1 VADYY
6 INYQSG
12 SDSTGNGTSGAPYK
26 TIGKVWQSHTQSTP
40 DAYYM
45 GGNQLEPLTSAL
57 HDQMTANSWSP
68 DVGGHN
74 FIGLDGSSTG
84 FDGQGTV
91 AIMGSLNTTGVNFL
105 NLELANGYRV
115 SASPLYGA
123 TGGGRVSSFK
133 NCYIHDMENDGSTPA
148 VQGLHFSG
156 CRFDNLTSSSI
167 GINAFSISNCFADA
181 TSNGQTA
188 AVINATIAVKNL
200 IKFGNQTGAIYNLG
214 SGALIEANTIYRV
227 SGATQAANIRAVITL
242 HYGANRESGSAV
254 NNLIVLANSVSGDYG
269 INSDNE
275 GCFIA
280 DNSFFNVA
288 THLRS
293 SNGTLPQVADPGVNN
308 VTLASNPFASV
319 PTHLYST
326 WEPDDSVSGI
336 GGRIATQPGN
346 IDYGKVPFYDHVGA
360 WEPIGGGGAG
370 VVVPQGL
377 HGIETGITA

>member
-1 VADYY
+1 MADYW

-12 SDSTGNGTSGAPYK
+12 SDVTGNGTSGTPYK
-26 TIGKVWQSHTQSTP
+26 TIGAVFSNHAQSTP

-45 GGNQLEPLTSAL
+45 GGNQLEPLSTAI
-57 HDQMTANSWSP
+57 HDQMTANGWSP

-91 AIMGSLNTTGVNFL
+91 AIMGSYNTTGVNFL
-105 NLELANGYRV
+105 NLELANGYRA

-123 TGGGRVSSFK
+123 YTGGRVSSFK

-148 VQGLHFSG
+148 VQGLHISG
-156 CRFDNLTSSSI
+156 CRIENLTSSLV
-167 GINAFSISNCFADA
+167 GVNADTISNSFIDA
-181 TSNGQTA
+181 TSNGQTG
-188 AVINATIAVKNL
+188 AVVTAVKAVKNFV
-200 IKFGNQTGAIYNLG
+200 KFQNQTGAIYNI
-214 SGALIEANTIYRV
+214 SSSALFESNTIYRV
-227 SGATQAANIRAVITL
+227 SGATQAANVRAVLTL
-242 HYGANRESGSAV
+242 HYGGNRDSGAAF
-254 NNLIVLANSVSGDYG
+254 NNLIVLANSVTGDYG
-269 INSDNE
+269 ISSDNE
-275 GCFIA
+275 GCFIT
-280 DNSFFNVA
+280 DNSFYNVA

-293 SNGTLPQVADPGVNN
+293 TFGTLPQVADPGVNN

-346 IDYGKVPFYDHVGA
+346 VAYGKVPFYDYVGA
-360 WEPIGGGGAG
+360 
-370 VVVPQGL
+370 
-377 HGIETGITA
+377 

>member
-1 VADYY
+1 MTDYY

-12 SDSTGNGTSGAPYK
+12 SDSTGNGTSGNPYR
-26 TIGKVWQSHTQSTP
+26 TIGAVFANHTQSTP

-45 GGNQLEPLTSAL
+45 GGNQLEPLSTAI
-57 HDQMTANSWSP
+57 HDQMTANGWSP

-91 AIMGSLNTTGVNFL
+91 AIMGSNNTTGVNFV

-123 TGGGRVSSFK
+123 TGGSRISSYK
-133 NCYIHDMENDGSTPA
+133 NCFIHDMENDGSTPA
-148 VQGLHFSG
+148 VAGLHITG
-156 CRFDNLTSSSI
+156 CRFNNLTSSNV
-167 GINAFSISNCFADA
+167 GVNAFTISNCFIDA
-181 TSNGQTA
+181 TNNGQSG
-188 AVINATIAVKNL
+188 AVVNAVIAVKNL
-200 IKFGNQTGAIYNLG
+200 IKFQNQTGAIYNFSSSSLME
-214 SGALIEANTIYRV
+214 SNTIYRV
-227 SGATQAANIRAVITL
+227 SGATQAANNRAVITL
-242 HYGANRESGSAV
+242 HYGGNRDSGAAY

-293 SNGTLPQVADPGVNN
+293 SNGTLPQVADPGINN
-308 VTLASNPFASV
+308 LTLASNPFSSV
-319 PTHLYST
+319 PTHLYSS
-326 WEPDDSVSGI
+326 WEPDSSVSGI

-346 IDYGKVPFYDHVGA
+346 IDYGKVPFYDYVGA
-360 WEPIGGGGAG
+360 WGPTGGGAG
-370 VVVPQGL
+370 GGSLINANHLIRGL
-377 HGIETGITA
+377 CR